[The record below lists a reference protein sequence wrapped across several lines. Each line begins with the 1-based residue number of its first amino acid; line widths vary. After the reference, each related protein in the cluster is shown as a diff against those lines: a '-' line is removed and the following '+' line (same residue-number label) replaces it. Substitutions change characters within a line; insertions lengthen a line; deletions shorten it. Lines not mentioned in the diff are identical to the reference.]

1 MNSHLDPLRIGFRK
15 LGVVLTIVSAALT
28 GLFGITMSSN
38 WLLAIL
44 IAIGLMCATVCSA
57 YAWPFVADYARSRS
71 YATAALAGV
80 FAVLSTFADLT
91 TNFGSIAWQRG
102 TNIEEANVSTVKYDD
117 SREKVKE
124 NRANLELWK
133 GHLAKL
139 EAENEWIASVTA
151 DGLRAKIANM
161 EGDRIFK
168 RSKECANVTLAD
180 SRKFCDELAEL
191 RDRVTKAEQK
201 TDLTTKIEATQKL
214 VDKYRDQ
221 SAEVVKV
228 DSAAQ
233 KQNISLASMF
243 TLTLDPTEEAQ
254 HWTDK
259 GVAWLVALF
268 FTFGAMGANFL
279 GWNGRTSKDVKARS
293 ELVAMSEDRRNIAD
307 VMEGIK
313 AKGTELVAAGRDTV
327 REVVKVDDGLR
338 QSIQRRL
345 DEINARPRRGYA

>member
-1 MNSHLDPLRIGFRK
+1 MKSHLDPLRVGFRR

-44 IAIGLMCATVCSA
+44 IAVGLMCATVCSA
-57 YAWPFVADYARSRS
+57 YAWPFVADYFRQRS
-71 YATAALAGV
+71 YFTAGIAAL

-91 TNFGSIAWQRG
+91 TNFGSVAWQRG
-102 TNIEEANVSTVKYDD
+102 ANIEEANVSTVKYDD

-124 NRANLELWK
+124 NKANLAMWK
-133 GHLAKL
+133 DHLAKL
-139 EAENEWIASVTA
+139 ETENAWIASVTA
-151 DGLRAKIANM
+151 DGLRAQAVNM

-168 RSKECANVTLAD
+168 RSKECANVTLAE
-180 SRKFCDELAEL
+180 SRKFCDQLAEI
-191 RDRVTKAEQK
+191 RDRITKAETK
-201 TDLTTKIEATQKL
+201 ADLTAKIEATQKL

-221 SAEVVKV
+221 SAEVVKI

-243 TLTLDPTEEAQ
+243 TLTLDPTVEAQ

-279 GWNGRTSKDVKARS
+279 GWNARTNREITVDG
-293 ELVAMSEDRRNIAD
+293 SEDNHDEPNAKRQTGFANATNGAKTFIVNTNEGLAELAAAIRRAQ
-307 VMEGIK
+307 EQR
-313 AKGTELVAAGRDTV
+313 AVA
-327 REVVKVDDGLR
+327 
-338 QSIQRRL
+338 
-345 DEINARPRRGYA
+345 